1 MKVSAWRIVKRKLA
15 KDAFS
20 GEGARRF
27 GGRWNSPGV
36 AMVYT
41 AQSRSLAA
49 LEILVHLESP
59 DLLDQYVVIEVRMD
73 SALITRVDKSELP
86 RDWQAEPPP
95 PSLQSMGDGWVASDD
110 SPVLEVPSSIIPA
123 ESNFL
128 LNPLHRDFQKLMI
141 GKPARFRFDL
151 RLMARK

>member
-1 MKVSAWRIVKRKLA
+1 VKVSAWRILKRKLA

-36 AMVYT
+36 ARVYT
-41 AQSRSLAA
+41 AQSQSLAA
-49 LEILVHLESP
+49 LEILVHLESS

-73 SALITRVDKSELP
+73 SGLITHVGESKLP

-95 PSLQSMGDGWVASDD
+95 LGLQAIGDEWAASGA
-110 SPVLEVPSSIIPA
+110 SPVLQVPSSIIPA
-123 ESNFL
+123 EGNFL

-151 RLMARK
+151 RLMAPK